1 MRKLMEQ
8 PVHRTLTVAIA
19 LFLNLLQH
27 QGFAGAAD
35 IKYHQN
41 SKIQQNRVEE
51 KLYCCPYKFSG
62 SDFDF

>member
-1 MRKLMEQ
+1 MEQ

-35 IKYHQN
+35 MKDHQN

-51 KLYCCPYKFSG
+51 KLYCCPYKF
-62 SDFDF
+62 